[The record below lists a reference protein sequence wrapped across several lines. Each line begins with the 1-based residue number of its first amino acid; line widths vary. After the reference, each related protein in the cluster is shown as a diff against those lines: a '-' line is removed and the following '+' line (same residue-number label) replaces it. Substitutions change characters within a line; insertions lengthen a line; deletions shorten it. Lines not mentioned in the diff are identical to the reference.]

1 MAVPFLAGLS
11 VTLRAAYPIIVRG
24 VAEGLSGNAIQRVL
38 STAGMGTRRA
48 PLQNLISRVRGIKQQ
63 TSRLKFI
70 SRNAIPNV
78 LRLPEALHRIRQ
90 NFSFVVR
97 VRGTQTDTG
106 LALDQMVTIASDIPL
121 SRARLEQMAE
131 DVVDRQRDRYKVL
144 IESSLLLEGLRAGPA
159 GRL

>member
-1 MAVPFLAGLS
+1 MAIPFLAGLS

-38 STAGMGTRRA
+38 TAAGMGTRRK
-48 PLQNLISRVRGIKQQ
+48 PLQNLISRVRGVKQQ

-70 SRNAIPNV
+70 PRNKIPNV
-78 LRLPEALHRIRQ
+78 AQLPEALHKLRQ
-90 NFSFVVR
+90 NFSFTVR
-97 VRGTQTDTG
+97 VRGTQLDTG
-106 LALDQMVTIASDIPL
+106 LALDQHVTIASDVPL
-121 SRARLEQMAE
+121 SRSRLEQMAE
-131 DVVDRQRDRYKVL
+131 DVVDRQRDRYKVI